1 MAKKV
6 LLIGLDSDLHL
17 DAAIVQLRKKDVDFV
32 RLNPERINRRNTQI
46 EIDISTAG
54 FFSFVYSYSGSF
66 NTHEISGV
74 WCRYALDAMSSS
86 DVEED
91 DKFSVEEFLVSFKGA
106 LQQIPSACW
115 INDPYI
121 EARVDNKP
129 YQLALASMCGLSVP
143 PSIVSQDKA
152 RLVDFVQLN
161 APCIIKAM
169 GDVPLLSRNGTTTLG
184 SFAAPLDVAVL
195 LQGIWDTSC
204 PVFLQKQ
211 VVKDADIRVT
221 VVDKKIFAAL
231 LHQPNSH
238 DAQCIDF
245 RNAIEV
251 QTSPYQFPECEGRVL
266 IEFLDRLGLRYASCD
281 FCLEDNKYWFLE
293 ANVAGNY
300 LWTELE
306 ANLQITQAV
315 VNGLQGFN

>member
-1 MAKKV
+1 M
-6 LLIGLDSDLHL
+6 I
-17 DAAIVQLRKKDVDFV
+17 R
-32 RLNPERINRRNTQI
+32 
-46 EIDISTAG
+46 
-54 FFSFVYSYSGSF
+54 
-66 NTHEISGV
+66 
-74 WCRYALDAMSSS
+74 
-86 DVEED
+86 
-91 DKFSVEEFLVSFKGA
+91 
-106 LQQIPSACW
+106 
-115 INDPYI
+115 
-121 EARVDNKP
+121 
-129 YQLALASMCGLSVP
+129 LSVP